1 MSSPKIEIVNP
12 PALAEPLGY
21 SNGISAVGGK
31 FLFIAGQIG
40 WNREKRFVSDDFADQ
55 FALALENV
63 VAVVREAGG
72 EPSHLVRMLIF
83 VTDKKEY
90 LSQVKAI
97 GVAYRQIMGKHYPA
111 MSLVEVNGLVED
123 LAKVEI
129 EAIAMIPEQ
138 VENPVIPE
146 SEKK

>member
-1 MSSPKIEIVNP
+1 MNSPKIEIVNP
-12 PALAEPLGY
+12 SALAEPIGY
-21 SNGISAVGGK
+21 SNGICAAGGK
-31 FLFIAGQIG
+31 LLFIAGQIG

-72 EPSHLVRMLIF
+72 EPSHLVRLLIF

-90 LSQVKAI
+90 LSEVKAI

-111 MSLVEVNGLVED
+111 MSLVEVTGLVED

-129 EAIAMIPEQ
+129 EAIAMIPKQ
-138 VENPVIPE
+138 VEIPAPPE
-146 SEKK
+146 GEKK